1 MTGFARVAINM
12 DAFNWVWELR
22 SVNGKG
28 LDLRLRLPS
37 GFDRLEATIRKIA
50 GKSLGRGNVQ
60 ISLNL
65 NWENRQTIPVINQAA
80 LDLVTRSI
88 EKIDTEHKTSPST
101 AAQILSLRGVME
113 LSEPEIPSDILAS
126 LDKKITDSF
135 QVAVKELVSARK
147 VEGDAL
153 YTIMSGHLEK
163 IATLTGD
170 VENDPSRSPQAIRA
184 RLEVHLEKYDLSALD
199 LDKDRMHQEAVVL
212 AAKADLREELDRL
225 MAHVDAGRQL
235 LEAKAPVGRKLEFLA
250 QEFNRESNTL
260 CSKSNAVSVTEMGL
274 ELKLVIDQF
283 REQVL
288 NVE

>member
-1 MTGFARVAINM
+1 MTGFARVAENM
-12 DAFNWVWELR
+12 DDFNWVWELR

-65 NWENRQTIPVINQAA
+65 NWENRQTIPVVNQAA

-113 LSEPEIPSDILAS
+113 LSEPEIPADILAS

-147 VEGDAL
+147 LEGDAL

-163 IATLTGD
+163 IATLTGN

-184 RLEVHLEKYDLSALD
+184 RLETHLEKYDLSALD

-225 MAHVDAGRQL
+225 TAHVDAGRQL

>member
-1 MTGFARVAINM
+1 MTGFARVAENM

-37 GFDRLEATIRKIA
+37 GFDRLEASIRKIA

-80 LDLVTRSI
+80 LNLVTRSI

-113 LSEPEIPSDILAS
+113 LSEPEIPADILVS

-147 VEGDAL
+147 LEGDAL

-163 IATLTGD
+163 IATLTD
-170 VENDPSRSPQAIRA
+170 NVENDPSRSPQAIRA
-184 RLEVHLEKYDLSALD
+184 RLEAHLEKYDLSALD

-274 ELKLVIDQF
+274 ELKLVVDQF

>member
-1 MTGFARVAINM
+1 MTGFARVAENM

-163 IATLTGD
+163 IAKLTGD
-170 VENDPSRSPQAIRA
+170 VENDPSRSPQTIRA
-184 RLEVHLEKYDLSALD
+184 RLETHLEKYDLSALD

-235 LEAKAPVGRKLEFLA
+235 LDAKAPVGRKLEFLA

-274 ELKLVIDQF
+274 ELKLVVDQF

>member
-1 MTGFARVAINM
+1 MTGFARVSENM

-113 LSEPEIPSDILAS
+113 LSEPEIPTDILTS

-153 YTIMSGHLEK
+153 YTIMSGHLDK

-184 RLEVHLEKYDLSALD
+184 RLESHLEKYDLSALD

-274 ELKLVIDQF
+274 ELKLVVDQF

>member
-1 MTGFARVAINM
+1 MTGFARVAENM
-12 DAFNWVWELR
+12 DDFNWVWELR

-65 NWENRQTIPVINQAA
+65 NWENRQTIPVVNQAA

-113 LSEPEIPSDILAS
+113 LSEPEIPADILAS

-147 VEGDAL
+147 LEGDAL
-153 YTIMSGHLEK
+153 YTIMSGHLDK
-163 IATLTGD
+163 IATLTD
-170 VENDPSRSPQAIRA
+170 NVENDPSRSPQAIRA
-184 RLEVHLEKYDLSALD
+184 RLETHLEKYDLSALD

-225 MAHVDAGRQL
+225 TAHVDAGRQL